1 MSSGPAM
8 PRRQSKRLERRA
20 SSQPYASREPQKST
34 GLTSYM
40 EGHSLSWGETEEKKE
55 AAPKRT
61 TTFRRGRA
69 PKAAPAASSSAPA
82 ADDDG
87 GFFSRTISKF
97 RPSGGTA
104 GARQSSFGR
113 RRNPTK
119 ETKAKADEKK
129 PEAGG
134 ASGQRTVFISCS
146 ALIKEVKLC
155 VGDDLQPKLDGLLG
169 KLASQEIPAEQ
180 AVKKLMALVGST
192 VVQQAGLSVMN
203 FQKGI
208 LPHGWLEY
216 VDENSN
222 RPYFFNVH
230 TKVTTWY
237 KPALTGAPPPPL
249 EEPDEGDEDAGMIS
263 MDCSVDT
270 HNVAMTGFI

>member
-1 MSSGPAM
+1 MSGAGGPAM

-20 SSQPYASREPQKST
+20 SSQPYAASGQSS
-34 GLTSYM
+34 GLTKYM
-40 EGHSLSWGETEEKKE
+40 EANTLSWGETEEK
-55 AAPKRT
+55 APKRT
-61 TTFRRGRA
+61 ATMRRGRA
-69 PKAAPAASSSAPA
+69 KAEAPAEEAEEA
-82 ADDDG
+82 

-97 RPSGGTA
+97 RPAGGAA

-113 RRNPTK
+113 RAKGKK
-119 ETKAKADEKK
+119 EGKSPKAEEKK
-129 PEAGG
+129 GEAGG
-134 ASGQRTVFISCS
+134 GSGQRTVFISCS

-155 VGDDLQPKLDGLLG
+155 MGDDMQPQLDSLLG
-169 KLASQEIPAEQ
+169 KLTAQELPAEQ

-208 LPHGWLEY
+208 MPHGWLEY
-216 VDENSN
+216 VDEGSN
-222 RPYFFNVH
+222 RPYYFNVH

-249 EEPDEGDEDAGMIS
+249 EEEDEGAEDGMIS
-263 MDCSVDT
+263 LDTSVDT
-270 HNVAMTGFI
+270 HSVAMTGFI